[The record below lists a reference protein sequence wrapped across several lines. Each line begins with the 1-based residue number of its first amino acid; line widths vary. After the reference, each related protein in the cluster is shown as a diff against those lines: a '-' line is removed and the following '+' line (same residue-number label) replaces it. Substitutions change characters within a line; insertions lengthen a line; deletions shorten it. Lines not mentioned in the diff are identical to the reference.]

1 MPGRILCLHGGRSK
15 GSITRYQLRVLV
27 SEAKARG
34 LDYEFVYAEG
44 SVESMEPNPE
54 FAALGFKPPFYSH
67 LRIVNADEATAF
79 ETDELYGGGL
89 SPAEEKRYYVD
100 IPNGVARLRRRF
112 FSSGTGYVGV
122 FGFSQ
127 GANVLAMLMADYAK
141 RGVRPPF
148 EWAVLAGS
156 GEFGWAA
163 SAKDRNEL
171 FETPISTRTLLIIGK
186 EDPVY
191 ECGAFGKVCELF
203 DPKSYTAAY
212 HNDGHRPFPKDTMAA
227 RALASG
233 VLDFIA
239 KSIGDNVKT
248 EDSATERA

>member
-1 MPGRILCLHGGRSK
+1 M
-15 GSITRYQLRVLV
+15 
-27 SEAKARG
+27 
-34 LDYEFVYAEG
+34 DYEFIYAEG

-67 LRIVNADEATAF
+67 LRIVNADEATGF
-79 ETDELYGGGL
+79 EADELYGGGL

-100 IPNGVARLRRRF
+100 IPHGVAQLRRRF

-141 RGVRPPF
+141 RRVRPPF

-156 GEFGWAA
+156 GDFGWAA
-163 SAKDRNEL
+163 SAKARSEL
-171 FETPISTRTLLIIGK
+171 FEIPISTRTFLIVGK

-191 ECGAFGKVCELF
+191 KCGAFGKVCDLF
-203 DPKSYTAAY
+203 DPQCSALAY
-212 HNDGHRPFPKDTMAA
+212 HNDGHRPFPKDTVSA
-227 RALASG
+227 RALASS

-239 KSIGDNVKT
+239 QSSGEDAKT
-248 EDSATERA
+248 EDSATERP